1 MSVEL
6 LVFTPDEWANYSE
19 DCHAAVFREIRKR
32 SLDRITF
39 ALAVLDAKGPIGYV
53 TCRETDEESIY
64 WQYGGAIESR
74 YGVAAFRGFEAF
86 IEYTEKRYRRITT
99 LVKNDNIKY
108 LHLLMKF
115 GFRIIGLRCFKE
127 EIFLELLKEV

>member
-6 LVFTPDEWANYSE
+6 LYIEPE
-19 DCHAAVFREIRKR
+19 DWGKYAEDSHAAVFKEYRP
-32 SLDRITF
+32 SSMDRISY
-39 ALAVLDAKGPIGYV
+39 ALAASDERGVIGYV
-53 TCRETDEESIY
+53 TCRETDAESIY
-64 WQYGGAIESR
+64 WQYGGAVETR
-74 YGVAAFRGFEAF
+74 YGIAAYRGFEAF
-86 IEYTEKRYRRITT
+86 IEYSEKRYKRVST

-115 GFRIIGLRCFKE
+115 GFRVIGLRSFGG